1 MTTTEPSTSS
11 SSGQAPC
18 SAWPPLACL
27 QRRKETLCQTDLP
40 VRSAPGVWLLVG
52 MGVVLVGM
60 CVAVAGYASASSAP
74 KPLQGGRGTSHAERM
89 KLAGPVVM
97 GVGLFIFICSA
108 TLLYEN
114 RDSAL
119 LTLRPAGP
127 GDGAPVLGDEEEGLS
142 PRRPCCSCRD
152 RRHRPHRRCS
162 GEPDQGSWASSLS
175 LAPSLCRD
183 PSDEDHDDVDPG
195 SPSPGRGLGVVAVSL
210 APGGRGGG
218 QTESPDPPPKPFPPW
233 TPATPV
239 RSTLIY
245 EPSWPLPSP
254 RQSRGPSHW
263 DVGPRGPLPSLLSPA
278 MISSGQTMRRRRASD
293 EETRGGALSD
303 RVSEDCTDTPAL
315 HTDSA
320 PVSADGHYPGERGLD
335 F

>member
-1 MTTTEPSTSS
+1 MTTTEPSRAASPVPSTSS
-11 SSGQAPC
+11 SPSQAPC

-27 QRRKETLCQTDLP
+27 QRRKEKLCRTDLP

-52 MGVVLVGM
+52 VGVVLVGM

-74 KPLQGGRGTSHAERM
+74 KPLQGGRGTSHSERM

-127 GDGAPVLGDEEEGLS
+127 GDGAPVLGDEEEGCS

-162 GEPDQGSWASSLS
+162 GDPEQGSWASSLS
-175 LAPSLCRD
+175 LAPSLCGD
-183 PSDEDHDDVDPG
+183 HSDEDGCSKSTPPLSSLSSYDVVPVF
-195 SPSPGRGLGVVAVSL
+195 GVVIVH
-210 APGGRGGG
+210 RFI
-218 QTESPDPPPKPFPPW
+218 Q
-233 TPATPV
+233 
-239 RSTLIY
+239 
-245 EPSWPLPSP
+245 
-254 RQSRGPSHW
+254 
-263 DVGPRGPLPSLLSPA
+263 
-278 MISSGQTMRRRRASD
+278 
-293 EETRGGALSD
+293 LSD
-303 RVSEDCTDTPAL
+303 STSDSGAVACSSAHCHETIIYRNDPHYVRHLFIILTHAIRPAFNQQHSL
-315 HTDSA
+315 SRC
-320 PVSADGHYPGERGLD
+320 SCPGLCMVEAG
-335 F
+335 